1 MPAREQE
8 KALSRNGAAATHQS
22 NRLCTK
28 CGSHELRRRPRSIL
42 FRLLSISTYACGRC
56 ANRET
61 RFRLSAITFVVP
73 LFLLIVAG
81 AIIWFVNRPTQF
93 EESQQS
99 AADALSRARTGSGP
113 LSTFEMLML
122 KKPRTT
128 MDNATI
134 LQLWKANVGVNVILQ
149 MIRTSN
155 ADYDVS
161 ASAIIELKQAGV
173 DQNIILAMIDATYN
187 VR

>member
-1 MPAREQE
+1 MPTREDE
-8 KALSRNGAAATHQS
+8 KTSTRKGLAAAQPS

-28 CGSHELRRRPRSIL
+28 CGSHELRRKPRSL
-42 FRLLSISTYACGRC
+42 PFRLLSLSTYACGRC

-61 RFRLSAITFVVP
+61 RFRLSAVTFVAPIV
-73 LFLLIVAG
+73 LLLIAG
-81 AIIWFVNRPTQF
+81 AVAWFATRPGAF
-93 EESQQS
+93 EDNQQS
-99 AADALSRARTGSGP
+99 TADALARARTGSGP
-113 LSTFEMLML
+113 LSTFEQMML
-122 KKPRTT
+122 KKPRSTL
-128 MDNATI
+128 DNATI
-134 LQLWKANVGVNVILQ
+134 LQLWRANVGVNVILQ